1 MKSPLLIFDIETRP
15 YSVERVRELELLP
28 RLKLGNTKD
37 PEKIKEKEAAHEA
50 DAMEKAALDPTIS
63 EVCAV
68 GWHRP
73 GLTWVTT
80 VDPVSLTERDLIE
93 GIFAEINLTINA
105 MGRICGFNIIG
116 FDLPYLIRR
125 AMILG
130 IPWPTHLRHNNRWDQ
145 QHIVD
150 LMEVWQ
156 LGDRQSSIS
165 LDRLAKALGVGKKSG
180 NGKDFHKLLATD
192 PQAAVAYLENDLK
205 LTAQC
210 AEKLGV
216 K

>member
-37 PEKIKEKEAAHEA
+37 PEKIKEKEATHEA

-68 GWHRP
+68 GVRWN
-73 GLTWVTT
+73 GQTKVLIQSSEMSEVQ
-80 VDPVSLTERDLIE
+80 LIE
-93 GIFAEINLTINA
+93 ALFGLFNEAINA
-105 MGRICGFNIIG
+105 MGRICGFNIML
-116 FDLPYLIRR
+116 FDLTFLFRR
-125 AMILG
+125 AYILG
-130 IPWPTHLRHNNRWDQ
+130 ITPPLHLIHNDYWDK

-150 LMEVWQ
+150 ILKIWQ
-156 LGDRQSSIS
+156 CCDRQSNIS
-165 LDRLAKALGVGKKSG
+165 LDRLAKALGVGKKTG
-180 NGKDFHKLLATD
+180 DGKNFHKLLAED
-192 PQAAVAYLENDLK
+192 PAKAIAYCENEVTI
-205 LTAQC
+205 TAQC